1 MNLVRSGEHTAA
13 GPLASV
19 PLPFRSALATSLW
32 VAIQFC
38 CAPPAW
44 AQALVLTRTIE
55 LAAVH
60 GRLDHMA
67 IDLDGNR
74 LYLAALAAGSVE
86 VIDLQAGT
94 RATRIEHLH
103 EPQGVAH
110 LTQGNRLF
118 VADGSGTSVSVF
130 ADAKRVTVIDGLDDA
145 DNLRSDPATGQLYVG
160 YASALAVLDTQTMRV
175 VSRVRLAGHPEA
187 FELASTGPDIYINV
201 PSARHIAVVD
211 RRTGM
216 VTATWDVVDA
226 SQNFAM
232 ALDEPRHRLF
242 VATRRPAMLLVYDTA
257 DGSRVATLPICG
269 DVDDVFFNR
278 ERRQL
283 YAVCG
288 EGVVDVV
295 QQQDANHYR
304 VTEHI
309 PTAPGARTGLFVPR
323 LATLFVAVP
332 SRAGAPA
339 EVRAYRAR

>member
-1 MNLVRSGEHTAA
+1 MNPLRSGKPADV
-13 GPLASV
+13 GSLACATQS
-19 PLPFRSALATSLW
+19 FRATLALGLL

-38 CAPPAW
+38 FAPPAL

-55 LAAVH
+55 LPAVH

-86 VIDLQAGT
+86 LIDLKVGT

-103 EPQGVAH
+103 EPQGVA
-110 LTQGNRLF
+110 LQGNRLF
-118 VADGSGTSVSVF
+118 VAEGGGASVSVF
-130 ADAKRVTVIDGLDDA
+130 ADAKRAAGIDGLDDA
-145 DNLRSDPATGQLYVG
+145 DNIRSDPATGQLYVG
-160 YASALAVLDTQTMRV
+160 YASALAVLDTQTLRI
-175 VSRVRLAGHPEA
+175 VSRVQLAGHPEA
-187 FELASTGPDIYINV
+187 FELASTGPQIYINV

-211 RRTGM
+211 RRTAK
-216 VTATWDVVDA
+216 VTATWDVTDA

-232 ALDEPRHRLF
+232 ALDESRHRLF
-242 VATRRPAMLLVYDTA
+242 VATRRPALLLVYDTSV
-257 DGSRVATLPICG
+257 GSRVATLPICG
-269 DVDDVFFNR
+269 DADDVFFDN

-283 YAVCG
+283 YAICG

-309 PTAPGARTGLFVPR
+309 PTLLGARTGLFVPR

-332 SRAGAPA
+332 ARAGAPA